1 MCLRRRASAHHVRA
15 RTPRFA
21 SGGDDYF
28 LILLVE
34 SCKVRAIAS
43 PAAALTAL
51 AAAIVVLCTRCALLG
66 ARSHVPFGLRPMAL
80 TGCGSW
86 LHARGYR
93 QPGGRLASGKFESGL
108 LPQFE
113 HQLRVLLFC
122 VVGCV
127 RTATAERCRAVQCTV
142 VIVSSHTTLIC
153 TCQHGLD

>member
-43 PAAALTAL
+43 PAAALAAL
-51 AAAIVVLCTRCALLG
+51 AAAIVVLCTRCSVLAHTCPSPHGPHRLWIVASRTRLP
-66 ARSHVPFGLRPMAL
+66 AA
-80 TGCGSW
+80 
-86 LHARGYR
+86 
-93 QPGGRLASGKFESGL
+93 GGRLASGKFESGL
-108 LPQFE
+108 LPRFE